1 MFIPFYEEIHN
12 SVFRTEKLFNNY
24 WIFFFTFLES
34 RLAPTITG
42 ITSTTSSFSVFWN
55 PPNIDSELVTE
66 YEVQWKVTGLGQ
78 SSGRLN
84 NSVNSLNVSSGL
96 MSGKLYTVNV
106 ISHGNLTNPAKPFVV
121 TSDDFQVRLGK
132 IYDTI
137 TITRILLYLWI
148 ITNSFDIIC
157 LLRFIWFNYMYSW
170 VKIKKTQQFLDN
182 VHKIM
187 IFKLL
192 IW

>member
-1 MFIPFYEEIHN
+1 MNI
-12 SVFRTEKLFNNY
+12 
-24 WIFFFTFLES
+24 FTFLES

-55 PPNIDSELVTE
+55 PPNADSELVTE
-66 YEVQWKVTGLGQ
+66 YEVKWKVTGIGE

-96 MSGKLYTVNV
+96 MSGQLYTVNV
-106 ISHGNLTNPAKPFVV
+106 ISHGNLTNPAKLFVV

-148 ITNSFDIIC
+148 ITKLNSFDIIC
-157 LLRFIWFNYMYSW
+157 LLRFFWFNNIICIAEL
-170 VKIKKTQQFLDN
+170 K
-182 VHKIM
+182 
-187 IFKLL
+187 
-192 IW
+192 